1 MPKIA
6 IEIGTY
12 YTKIFKSH
20 QDVVLYEPTLIAIH
34 KNNYKK
40 PIAVGYE
47 AEKLLGK
54 AGEKV
59 RVIRPVN
66 NTTITDYK
74 ALCSL
79 LNAFINKIKNGQ
91 DFSFDASVIL
101 IEEHKQNETVERII
115 AYSCVYN
122 MEPKTLSVT
131 GFARRYAYDNF
142 GIAFVNN
149 EPVTVDEPFIN
160 GIKAGIDAGL
170 NMPLETPVEAPVE
183 TNESAE

>member
-1 MPKIA
+1 MNLKA
-6 IEIGTY
+6 IK
-12 YTKIFKSH
+12 TKTQENI
-20 QDVVLYEPTLIAIH
+20 T
-34 KNNYKK
+34 N
-40 PIAVGYE
+40 
-47 AEKLLGK
+47 
-54 AGEKV
+54 
-59 RVIRPVN
+59 VIKTMVSDN
-66 NTTITDYK
+66 VTVQTFYDLEQEVI
-74 ALCSL
+74 
-79 LNAFINKIKNGQ
+79 
-91 DFSFDASVIL
+91 SVIL
-101 IEEHKQNETVERII
+101 IEEHKQNEMVERII

-170 NMPLETPVEAPVE
+170 NMPLEEAPVE

>member
-1 MPKIA
+1 MNLKA
-6 IEIGTY
+6 IK
-12 YTKIFKSH
+12 TKTQENI
-20 QDVVLYEPTLIAIH
+20 T
-34 KNNYKK
+34 N
-40 PIAVGYE
+40 
-47 AEKLLGK
+47 
-54 AGEKV
+54 
-59 RVIRPVN
+59 VIKTMVSDN
-66 NTTITDYK
+66 VTVQTFYDLEQEVI
-74 ALCSL
+74 
-79 LNAFINKIKNGQ
+79 
-91 DFSFDASVIL
+91 SVIL

-142 GIAFVNN
+142 GIAFINN

-170 NMPLETPVEAPVE
+170 NMPLEEAPVE

>member
-1 MPKIA
+1 MNLKA
-6 IEIGTY
+6 IK
-12 YTKIFKSH
+12 TKTQENI
-20 QDVVLYEPTLIAIH
+20 T
-34 KNNYKK
+34 N
-40 PIAVGYE
+40 
-47 AEKLLGK
+47 
-54 AGEKV
+54 
-59 RVIRPVN
+59 VIKTMVSDN
-66 NTTITDYK
+66 VTVQTFYDLEQEVI
-74 ALCSL
+74 
-79 LNAFINKIKNGQ
+79 
-91 DFSFDASVIL
+91 SVIL
-101 IEEHKQNETVERII
+101 IEEHKQNEVVERII

-170 NMPLETPVEAPVE
+170 NMPLEEAPVE

>member
-1 MPKIA
+1 MNLKA
-6 IEIGTY
+6 IK
-12 YTKIFKSH
+12 TKTQENI
-20 QDVVLYEPTLIAIH
+20 T
-34 KNNYKK
+34 N
-40 PIAVGYE
+40 
-47 AEKLLGK
+47 
-54 AGEKV
+54 
-59 RVIRPVN
+59 VIKTMVSDN
-66 NTTITDYK
+66 VTVQTFYDLEQEVI
-74 ALCSL
+74 
-79 LNAFINKIKNGQ
+79 
-91 DFSFDASVIL
+91 SVIL

-170 NMPLETPVEAPVE
+170 NMPLEEAPVE

>member
-1 MPKIA
+1 MNLKA
-6 IEIGTY
+6 IK
-12 YTKIFKSH
+12 TKTQENI
-20 QDVVLYEPTLIAIH
+20 T
-34 KNNYKK
+34 N
-40 PIAVGYE
+40 
-47 AEKLLGK
+47 
-54 AGEKV
+54 
-59 RVIRPVN
+59 VIKTMVSDN
-66 NTTITDYK
+66 VTVQTFYDLEQEVI
-74 ALCSL
+74 
-79 LNAFINKIKNGQ
+79 
-91 DFSFDASVIL
+91 SVIL
-101 IEEHKQNETVERII
+101 IEEHKQNEVVERII

-170 NMPLETPVEAPVE
+170 NMPLENAPVE

>member
-1 MPKIA
+1 MNLKA
-6 IEIGTY
+6 IK
-12 YTKIFKSH
+12 TKTQENI
-20 QDVVLYEPTLIAIH
+20 T
-34 KNNYKK
+34 N
-40 PIAVGYE
+40 
-47 AEKLLGK
+47 
-54 AGEKV
+54 
-59 RVIRPVN
+59 VIKTMVSDN
-66 NTTITDYK
+66 VTVQTFYDLEQEVI
-74 ALCSL
+74 
-79 LNAFINKIKNGQ
+79 
-91 DFSFDASVIL
+91 SVIL

-142 GIAFVNN
+142 GIAYVNN

-170 NMPLETPVEAPVE
+170 NMPLEEAPVE